1 MLNSKEL
8 MMEFSL
14 RTISMTASVFCHL
27 ILTQIKI
34 LENQSSSLS
43 MRRTI
48 VDLQPLNAQID
59 LESFKQQKLS
69 QEKNHIN
76 NKYTVILKRTNKVQH
91 LKCNHLGKDLKN
103 FMKKTRTKNNL
114 QDTHSQIII
123 KLLLLTLSKFSLF
136 C

>member
-1 MLNSKEL
+1 MLDSKEL

-34 LENQSSSLS
+34 LENQLSSLS

-48 VDLQPLNAQID
+48 DLQPLNAQID

-76 NKYTVILKRTNKVQH
+76 NKYTVILKRTNKVQQ
-91 LKCNHLGKDLKN
+91 LKCNHLGKGLKN